1 MKLKPIVTWA
11 IVIFIGFYLV
21 TQPAAAGHTVHNI
34 LSGLKSAGNSL
45 ATFFNS
51 L

>member
-1 MKLKPIVTWA
+1 MKLKPVITWA
-11 IVIFIGFYLV
+11 IVIFVAFYLV
-21 TQPAAAGHTVHNI
+21 TQPTAAGHAVHNI
-34 LSGLKSAGNSL
+34 LSGLESAGNSL

>member
-1 MKLKPIVTWA
+1 MPVKKIVTWA
-11 IVIFIGFYLV
+11 AVIFIAYYLV
-21 TQPAAAGHTVHNI
+21 TQPTGAGHAVGSLLN
-34 LSGLKSAGNSL
+34 GLKSAGNSL

>member
-1 MKLKPIVTWA
+1 MKLKPVITWA
-11 IVIFIGFYLV
+11 IVIFVAFYLV
-21 TQPAAAGHTVHNI
+21 TQPTAAGHAVHNI
-34 LSGLKSAGNSL
+34 LSGLKFAGNSL

>member
-1 MKLKPIVTWA
+1 MKLKPIITWA
-11 IVIFIGFYLV
+11 IVIFIAFYLV
-21 TQPAAAGHTVHNI
+21 TQPAAAGHAVHN
-34 LSGLKSAGNSL
+34 LLNGLKSAGNSI